1 MRKLI
6 YLILILSINS
16 IISNNQE
23 IKSKLNSALINKDLD
38 RTVSLLIENK
48 KKLFFETKSEK
59 KQFLELITPII
70 NEKRALLSKLNAKLN
85 DQKLF
90 DNKKLLFGLTIP
102 FINCTNPQKITEL
115 IGEIGVWKIIFK
127 ILYLTPSNSAHL

>member
-23 IKSKLNSALINKDLD
+23 IQSKLNSALINKDLD

>member
-48 KKLFFETKSEK
+48 KKLFFVFPEGSP
-59 KQFLELITPII
+59 FCLI
-70 NEKRALLSKLNAKLN
+70 
-85 DQKLF
+85 
-90 DNKKLLFGLTIP
+90 
-102 FINCTNPQKITEL
+102 
-115 IGEIGVWKIIFK
+115 
-127 ILYLTPSNSAHL
+127 